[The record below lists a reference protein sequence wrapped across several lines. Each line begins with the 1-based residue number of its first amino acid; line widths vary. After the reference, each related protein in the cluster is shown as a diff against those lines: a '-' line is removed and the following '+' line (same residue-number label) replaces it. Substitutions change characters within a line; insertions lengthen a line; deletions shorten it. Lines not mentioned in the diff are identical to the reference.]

1 MIEAFKQEN
10 GYYSLLDDRDRAE
23 KIIKTAINNN
33 GEFNLNN
40 PYKIANGI
48 NVGFNLNTIEGI
60 NDKDGLNPDFT
71 LPSANSSL
79 FVKEDIE
86 DVLILPAQE
95 KQEAIVEDGKER
107 GRLCIVSDNAKTNN
121 PCMAIT
127 Y

>member
-1 MIEAFKQEN
+1 MA
-10 GYYSLLDDRDRAE
+10 
-23 KIIKTAINNN
+23 KTAINNN

-48 NVGFNLNTIEGI
+48 NVSFNLNTIEGI

-79 FVKEDIE
+79 FVKENIE